1 MRKNFLK
8 RTLAGVLSAV
18 TLCSSMAVSVPT
30 AFAAEED
37 NKASAIEI
45 KVGETYNVADKG
57 VSKAWFQ
64 QNGAPR
70 NVWPMFTK
78 ASDGTEIR
86 AYCADHAKGNPGT
99 GGKPYTVTGQV
110 KDMRVYG
117 VVVKSDSR
125 NTLNTF
131 ISGSKVLNAGNFTA
145 DMYFSASQA
154 AIWCALGDAQIAA
167 NSKFGVTYPS
177 STSLGYRSSG
187 KTLSASTTSEA
198 LTLYAAIEMLKYGN
212 EFDGVWGSSGKGHAP
227 WVGNTI
233 NYTPGSA
240 TYNAANAKTGSVDL
254 PNGIVKSGIF
264 AEKSI
269 DGTDYLVLPMAA
281 ASATFVRSNR
291 IFVRASNLPS
301 GAFIMDEDGNKN
313 GSDGLLTLTK
323 VHSDKTLY
331 KNGNDMAFGQVFYFC
346 IPKTTAE
353 QMDAA
358 NTPITTSFLTSMN
371 VDRYNVYV
379 ASTNSSGIQPVILVE
394 PAVKLSSNKLGSSK
408 TLG

>member
-131 ISGSKVLNAGNFTA
+131 ISGSQVLNADNFTA

-167 NSKFGVTYPS
+167 NSKFGITYPS

-187 KTLSASTTSEA
+187 KTLSASTASEA
-198 LTLYAAIEMLKYGN
+198 RTLYAAIEMLKYGN
-212 EFDGVWGSSGKGHAP
+212 EFDGVWAAAARVMLH
-227 WVGNTI
+227 
-233 NYTPGSA
+233 GSA
-240 TYNAANAKTGSVDL
+240 TR
-254 PNGIVKSGIF
+254 
-264 AEKSI
+264 SI
-269 DGTDYLVLPMAA
+269 IHRAVQPTMPPMQRPARSICRTVL
-281 ASATFVRSNR
+281 
-291 IFVRASNLPS
+291 
-301 GAFIMDEDGNKN
+301 
-313 GSDGLLTLTK
+313 
-323 VHSDKTLY
+323 
-331 KNGNDMAFGQVFYFC
+331 
-346 IPKTTAE
+346 
-353 QMDAA
+353 
-358 NTPITTSFLTSMN
+358 
-371 VDRYNVYV
+371 
-379 ASTNSSGIQPVILVE
+379 
-394 PAVKLSSNKLGSSK
+394 
-408 TLG
+408 

>member
-45 KVGETYNVADKG
+45 KVGENYNVADKG
-57 VSKAWFQ
+57 VNKAWFQ

-167 NSKFGVTYPS
+167 NSKFGITYPS

-212 EFDGVWGSSGKGHAP
+212 EFDGVWGSNGKGHAP

-233 NYTPGSA
+233 N
-240 TYNAANAKTGSVDL
+240 
-254 PNGIVKSGIF
+254 
-264 AEKSI
+264 
-269 DGTDYLVLPMAA
+269 
-281 ASATFVRSNR
+281 
-291 IFVRASNLPS
+291 
-301 GAFIMDEDGNKN
+301 
-313 GSDGLLTLTK
+313 
-323 VHSDKTLY
+323 
-331 KNGNDMAFGQVFYFC
+331 
-346 IPKTTAE
+346 
-353 QMDAA
+353 
-358 NTPITTSFLTSMN
+358 
-371 VDRYNVYV
+371 
-379 ASTNSSGIQPVILVE
+379 
-394 PAVKLSSNKLGSSK
+394 
-408 TLG
+408 

>member
-30 AFAAEED
+30 AFAAEAD

-167 NSKFGVTYPS
+167 NSKFGITYPS

-187 KTLSASTTSEA
+187 KTLRSCHVCGMW
-198 LTLYAAIEMLKYGN
+198 IEIYY
-212 EFDGVWGSSGKGHAP
+212 
-227 WVGNTI
+227 I
-233 NYTPGSA
+233 
-240 TYNAANAKTGSVDL
+240 
-254 PNGIVKSGIF
+254 
-264 AEKSI
+264 
-269 DGTDYLVLPMAA
+269 
-281 ASATFVRSNR
+281 
-291 IFVRASNLPS
+291 
-301 GAFIMDEDGNKN
+301 
-313 GSDGLLTLTK
+313 
-323 VHSDKTLY
+323 
-331 KNGNDMAFGQVFYFC
+331 
-346 IPKTTAE
+346 
-353 QMDAA
+353 
-358 NTPITTSFLTSMN
+358 
-371 VDRYNVYV
+371 
-379 ASTNSSGIQPVILVE
+379 
-394 PAVKLSSNKLGSSK
+394 
-408 TLG
+408 

>member
-131 ISGSKVLNAGNFTA
+131 ISVPRCSTPVTLPQICIFLLRRLLSGVRWEMHRLQLTVS
-145 DMYFSASQA
+145 SA
-154 AIWCALGDAQIAA
+154 
-167 NSKFGVTYPS
+167 
-177 STSLGYRSSG
+177 
-187 KTLSASTTSEA
+187 
-198 LTLYAAIEMLKYGN
+198 
-212 EFDGVWGSSGKGHAP
+212 
-227 WVGNTI
+227 
-233 NYTPGSA
+233 
-240 TYNAANAKTGSVDL
+240 
-254 PNGIVKSGIF
+254 
-264 AEKSI
+264 
-269 DGTDYLVLPMAA
+269 
-281 ASATFVRSNR
+281 
-291 IFVRASNLPS
+291 
-301 GAFIMDEDGNKN
+301 
-313 GSDGLLTLTK
+313 
-323 VHSDKTLY
+323 
-331 KNGNDMAFGQVFYFC
+331 
-346 IPKTTAE
+346 
-353 QMDAA
+353 
-358 NTPITTSFLTSMN
+358 
-371 VDRYNVYV
+371 
-379 ASTNSSGIQPVILVE
+379 
-394 PAVKLSSNKLGSSK
+394 
-408 TLG
+408 

>member
-167 NSKFGVTYPS
+167 NSKFGITYPS

-254 PNGIVKSGIF
+254 PNGIVKSGVF

-291 IFVRASNLPS
+291 ILCACIQSSVQRVHHGRGRQQERQRWPA
-301 GAFIMDEDGNKN
+301 DTEQ
-313 GSDGLLTLTK
+313 GSQRQD
-323 VHSDKTLY
+323 
-331 KNGNDMAFGQVFYFC
+331 
-346 IPKTTAE
+346 
-353 QMDAA
+353 
-358 NTPITTSFLTSMN
+358 
-371 VDRYNVYV
+371 
-379 ASTNSSGIQPVILVE
+379 LV
-394 PAVKLSSNKLGSSK
+394 
-408 TLG
+408 